1 MRVNSTRKKENKS
14 MPKQDTSHFLARLVQ
29 KKIIKREILFAS
41 SFQSVT
47 VLFSSPA
54 NSISIDPSAS

>member
-29 KKIIKREILFAS
+29 KILKREILFAS